1 MIDQRA
7 PMTMA
12 AACILLVE
20 DEFLIRMAVGD
31 SFRDA
36 GFEVVEAFNGDEAID
51 VLMAGKPID
60 VILSDVH
67 MPGSVDGIG
76 LLRFVRANFPHIPT
90 IIASGRLE
98 SRVALAE
105 GAIAFL
111 SKPYLTTTAL
121 EIVANQL
128 ERRP

>member
-1 MIDQRA
+1 
-7 PMTMA
+7 MTMA

-98 SRVALAE
+98 SHVALAE

>member
-1 MIDQRA
+1 
-7 PMTMA
+7 MTMA

-111 SKPYLTTTAL
+111 SKPYLITTAL